1 MKAWLA
7 ILLSIGIVIVTVMFS
22 RVVGVNL
29 MLFVVPITA
38 LWAAIDS
45 KKISLKKYK
54 SGISAGP
61 IALFFGVILLW
72 IVVFPWYLVIRDHI
86 KMGNA
91 VLKDASNQVSV

>member
-7 ILLSIGIVIVTVMFS
+7 ILLSIGIVIVTVILS

-29 MLFVVPITA
+29 MLLIVPGTA

-61 IALFFGVILLW
+61 IALFCGVILLW
-72 IVVFPWYLVIRDHI
+72 IVVFPWYLVIRDQI
-86 KMGNA
+86 KTGKA
-91 VLKDASNQVSV
+91 VLKDAADQAPA